1 MSSSVLYD
9 VPGPKARTRNRVY
22 GLLSTVA
29 ILALVAF
36 VIYKFNDTGQFQA
49 GLWEAYEY
57 TDTQQRIVDGLLTT
71 LKTFAIAAALSL
83 ALGAVLAVGRLSDH
97 KPVRWAATV
106 LVEFFRAMPLLI
118 MIFLLFAAVFTTEPM
133 WALVIGLTLY
143 NGSVQA
149 EIFRSGINAV
159 PKGQGEAAYAI
170 GLRKTQVMTSVLV
183 PQAVRSMLPSIISQ
197 LVVTLKDT
205 SLGFIILY
213 EELLF
218 VGKSFAQQTP
228 PVNGVYAFIP
238 MVIVFGS
245 IYILLCL
252 ALSSLATWVERRSR
266 RSRKGTPPALEGTA
280 ATVMADPGHSAAPG
294 PGETGTGPDGPKAP

>member
-1 MSSSVLYD
+1 MTSSVLYD
-9 VPGPKARTRNRVY
+9 VPGPRAKVRNRVY
-22 GLLSTVA
+22 GVLSTVA
-29 ILALVAF
+29 ILGLIAF
-36 VIYKFNDTGQFQA
+36 IGYKLDSTGQFQA
-49 GLWEAYEY
+49 GLWDDYEY
-57 TDTQQRIVDGLLTT
+57 ADTQQRILDGLLTT
-71 LKTFAIAAALSL
+71 LKTFAIAAVLSL
-83 ALGAVLAVGRLSDH
+83 VLGTVLAAGRLSDH
-97 KPVRWAATV
+97 KPVRWAATTV
-106 LVEFFRAMPLLI
+106 VEFFRAMPLLI
-118 MIFLLFAAVFTTEPM
+118 MIFLLYAAVFTSEPM

-159 PKGQGEAAYAI
+159 PRGQSEAAYAI
-170 GLRKTQVMTSVLV
+170 GLRKTQVMTGVLV

-218 VGKSFAQQTP
+218 VGKAFAQQTP

-245 IYILLCL
+245 IYIVLCL
-252 ALSSLATWVERRSR
+252 ALSSVATWVERRTQ
-266 RSRKGTPPALEGTA
+266 RSRKGSPPAMPA
-280 ATVMADPGHSAAPG
+280 NDPSITGAPG
-294 PGETGTGPDGPKAP
+294 GQTA

>member
-1 MSSSVLYD
+1 MTSSVLYD
-9 VPGPKARTRNRVY
+9 VPGPRAKVRNRVY
-22 GLLSTVA
+22 GVVSAVA
-29 ILALVAF
+29 ILGLIAF
-36 VIYKFNDTGQFQA
+36 IVYKLDSTGQFQA
-49 GLWEAYEY
+49 GLWDDYEY
-57 TDTQQRIVDGLLTT
+57 ADTQQRILDGLLTT
-71 LKTFAIAAALSL
+71 LKTFAIAAVLSVV
-83 ALGAVLAVGRLSDH
+83 LGTVLATGRLSDH
-97 KPVRWAATV
+97 KPVRWVATTV
-106 LVEFFRAMPLLI
+106 VEFFRAMPLLI
-118 MIFLLFAAVFTTEPM
+118 MIFLLYAAVFTSEPM

-159 PKGQGEAAYAI
+159 PRGQSEAAYAI
-170 GLRKTQVMTSVLV
+170 GLRKTQVMTGVLV

-218 VGKSFAQQTP
+218 VGKAFAQQTP

-252 ALSSLATWVERRSR
+252 ALSSVATWVERRTK
-266 RSRKGTPPALEGTA
+266 RSRKGSPPAMPADDPSITNGIGGAGGQTA
-280 ATVMADPGHSAAPG
+280 
-294 PGETGTGPDGPKAP
+294 

>member
-1 MSSSVLYD
+1 MTSSVLYD
-9 VPGPKARTRNRVY
+9 VPGPRAKVRNRVY
-22 GLLSTVA
+22 GVLSTVA
-29 ILALVAF
+29 ILGLIAF
-36 VIYKFNDTGQFQA
+36 IGYKLDSTGQFQA
-49 GLWEAYEY
+49 GLWDDYEY
-57 TDTQQRIVDGLLTT
+57 ADTQQRILDGLLTT
-71 LKTFAIAAALSL
+71 LKTFAIAAMLSVV
-83 ALGAVLAVGRLSDH
+83 LGTVLAAGRLSDH
-97 KPVRWAATV
+97 KPVRWAATTV
-106 LVEFFRAMPLLI
+106 VEFFRAMPLLI
-118 MIFLLFAAVFTTEPM
+118 MIFLLYAAVFTSEPM

-159 PKGQGEAAYAI
+159 PRGQSEAAYAI
-170 GLRKTQVMTSVLV
+170 GLRKTQVMTGVLV

-218 VGKSFAQQTP
+218 VGKAFAQQTP

-252 ALSSLATWVERRSR
+252 ALSSVATWVERRTQ
-266 RSRKGTPPALEGTA
+266 RSRKGSPPAMPANDPTITNGLGGAGGQTA
-280 ATVMADPGHSAAPG
+280 
-294 PGETGTGPDGPKAP
+294 

>member
-1 MSSSVLYD
+1 MSASVLYD
-9 VPGPKARTRNRVY
+9 VPGPKARVRNRIY
-22 GLLSTVA
+22 GALSTVA
-29 ILALVAF
+29 LLGLLAFIV
-36 VIYKFNDTGQFQA
+36 YKLDDTGQFQA
-49 GLWEAYEY
+49 ELWDDYEY
-57 TDTQQRIVDGLLTT
+57 SNTHERILDGLLTT
-71 LKTFAIAAALSL
+71 LKTFAIAAVLSV
-83 ALGAVLAVGRLSDH
+83 ALGAVLAAARLSDH
-97 KPVRWAATV
+97 RPVRWLATAV
-106 LVEFFRAMPLLI
+106 VEFFRAMPLLI
-118 MIFLLFAAVFTTEPM
+118 MIFLLFAAVFTSDPM

-159 PKGQGEAAYAI
+159 SKGQGEAAYAL
-170 GLRKTQVMTSVLV
+170 GLRKTQVMTSVLI

-218 VGKSFAQQTP
+218 VGRAFAQQTE

-252 ALSSLATWVERRSR
+252 ALSSLATWVERRTK
-266 RSRKGTPPALEGTA
+266 RSRKGAPPAMPVNNA
-280 ATVMADPGHSAAPG
+280 ALASEAGQIG
-294 PGETGTGPDGPKAP
+294 

>member
-1 MSSSVLYD
+1 MSASVLYD
-9 VPGPKARTRNRVY
+9 APGPRARVRNRIY
-22 GLLSTVA
+22 GAVSVLA
-29 ILALVAF
+29 IVGLVAF
-36 VIYKFNDTGQFQA
+36 VIQRLDTTGQFQA

-57 TDTQQRIVDGLLTT
+57 TDTQHRILDGLLTT
-71 LKTFAIAAALSL
+71 LKTFGIAALLSL
-83 ALGAVLAVGRLSDH
+83 ALGALLATARLSDH
-97 KPVRWAATV
+97 RPVRWTATV
-106 LVEFFRAMPLLI
+106 VVEFFRAMPLLI
-118 MIFLLFAAVFTTEPM
+118 MIFLLYAAVFTNDPM

-159 PKGQGEAAYAI
+159 AKGQSEAAHAL
-170 GLRKTQVMTSVLV
+170 GLRKTQVMVHVLV

-205 SLGFIILY
+205 ALGFIILY

-218 VGKSFAQQTP
+218 VGKAFAAQTQ

-252 ALSSLATWVERRSR
+252 ALSGVATWIERRTK
-266 RSRKGTPPALEGTA
+266 RSRKGAPPAPPVAVDL
-280 ATVMADPGHSAAPG
+280 
-294 PGETGTGPDGPKAP
+294 GTGGSGVVNP

>member
-1 MSSSVLYD
+1 MSGSVLYD
-9 VPGPKARTRNRVY
+9 VPGPRARVRNRLYGVLSAVAIV
-22 GLLSTVA
+22 GLL
-29 ILALVAF
+29 AF
-36 VIYKFNDTGQFQA
+36 VAYRLDATGQFQA
-49 GLWEAYEY
+49 GLWDDYEY
-57 TDTQQRIVDGLLTT
+57 AETQQRIVDGLLTT

-83 ALGAVLAVGRLSDH
+83 VLGTVLATARLSDH
-97 KPVRWAATV
+97 RPVRWAATAV
-106 LVEFFRAMPLLI
+106 VEFFRAMPLLI
-118 MIFLLFAAVFTTEPM
+118 MIFLLYAAVFTSDPM

-159 PKGQGEAAYAI
+159 PKGQSEAAYAI

-218 VGKSFAQQTP
+218 VGKAFAQQTP

-245 IYILLCL
+245 IYVLLCL
-252 ALSSLATWVERRSR
+252 ALSSVATWVERRTQ
-266 RSRKGTPPALEGTA
+266 RSRKGKPPAMPAASATLGAESTA
-280 ATVMADPGHSAAPG
+280 GASGADGDTTA
-294 PGETGTGPDGPKAP
+294 

>member
-1 MSSSVLYD
+1 MSGSVLYD
-9 VPGPKARTRNRVY
+9 VPGPRARNRNRVY
-22 GLLSTVA
+22 GVLSIAAIVGLL
-29 ILALVAF
+29 AF
-36 VIYKFNDTGQFQA
+36 IVYKLDDTGQFQA
-49 GLWEAYEY
+49 GLWDDYEY
-57 TDTQQRIVDGLLTT
+57 ADTQQRIVDGLLTT
-71 LKTFAIAAALSL
+71 LKTFAIAAVLSL
-83 ALGAVLAVGRLSDH
+83 VLGTVLATARLSDH
-97 KPVRWAATV
+97 KPVRWVATV
-106 LVEFFRAMPLLI
+106 AVEFFRAMPLLI
-118 MIFLLFAAVFTTEPM
+118 MIFLLYAAVFTSDPM

-149 EIFRSGINAV
+149 EIFRSGIKAV
-159 PKGQGEAAYAI
+159 PKGQSEAAYAI
-170 GLRKTQVMTSVLV
+170 GLRKTQVMTNVLV

-218 VGKSFAQQTP
+218 VGKAFAQQTP

-252 ALSSLATWVERRSR
+252 ALSSLATWVERRTK
-266 RSRKGTPPALEGTA
+266 RSRKGTPPPMDTTA
-280 ATVMADPGHSAAPG
+280 VLTGDPAHGAG
-294 PGETGTGPDGPKAP
+294 PGAAGAS

>member
-1 MSSSVLYD
+1 MTSSVLYD
-9 VPGPKARTRNRVY
+9 VPGPRAKVRNRVY
-22 GLLSTVA
+22 GVVSTVA
-29 ILALVAF
+29 LLGLIAF
-36 VIYKFNDTGQFQA
+36 IGYKLDSTGQFQA
-49 GLWEAYEY
+49 GLWDDYEY
-57 TDTQQRIVDGLLTT
+57 ADTQQRILDGLLTT
-71 LKTFAIAAALSL
+71 LKTFAIAAVLSVV
-83 ALGAVLAVGRLSDH
+83 LGTVLAAGRLSDH
-97 KPVRWAATV
+97 KPVRWAATTV
-106 LVEFFRAMPLLI
+106 VEFFRAMPLLI
-118 MIFLLFAAVFTTEPM
+118 MIFLLYAAVFTSEPM

-159 PKGQGEAAYAI
+159 PRGQSEAAYAI
-170 GLRKTQVMTSVLV
+170 GLRKTQVMTGVLV

-218 VGKSFAQQTP
+218 VGKAFAQQTP

-252 ALSSLATWVERRSR
+252 ALSSVATWVERRTQ
-266 RSRKGTPPALEGTA
+266 RSRKGSPPAMPANDPSITNGMGGAGGQTA
-280 ATVMADPGHSAAPG
+280 
-294 PGETGTGPDGPKAP
+294 

>member
-1 MSSSVLYD
+1 MSGSVLYD
-9 VPGPKARTRNRVY
+9 VPGPRGRARNRLY
-22 GLLSTVA
+22 GVLSTLA
-29 ILALVAF
+29 IAGLIGF
-36 VIYKFNDTGQFQA
+36 VIYRLDATGQFQA
-49 GLWEAYEY
+49 GLWDDYEY
-57 TDTQQRIVDGLLTT
+57 TETQQRIVDGLLTT
-71 LKTFAIAAALSL
+71 LKTFAIAAVLSL
-83 ALGAVLAVGRLSDH
+83 VLGTVLATARLSDH
-97 KPVRWAATV
+97 RPVRWAATAV
-106 LVEFFRAMPLLI
+106 VEFFRAMPLLI
-118 MIFLLFAAVFTTEPM
+118 MIFLLYAAVFTSDPM

-159 PKGQGEAAYAI
+159 PRGQSEAAYAI
-170 GLRKTQVMTSVLV
+170 GLRKTQVMTAVLV

-218 VGKSFAQQTP
+218 VGKAFAQQTP

-252 ALSSLATWVERRSR
+252 ALSSVATWVERRTQ
-266 RSRKGTPPALEGTA
+266 RSRKGKPPPLPAAGIVPGAEPTAGASGADGTGTA
-280 ATVMADPGHSAAPG
+280 
-294 PGETGTGPDGPKAP
+294 

>member
-1 MSSSVLYD
+1 MSASVLYD
-9 VPGPKARTRNRVY
+9 APGPKARTRNRIYGALSVLGIL
-22 GLLSTVA
+22 GLL
-29 ILALVAF
+29 AF
-36 VIYKFNDTGQFQA
+36 IIHRLDETGQFQS
-49 GLWEAYEY
+49 GLWTAYEY
-57 TDTQQRIVDGLLTT
+57 TDTQHRILDGLLTT
-71 LKTFAIAAALSL
+71 LKTFAIAGALSL
-83 ALGAVLAVGRLSDH
+83 AMGALLAAGRLSEH
-97 KPVRWAATV
+97 RAVRWTATV
-106 LVEFFRAMPLLI
+106 VVEFFRAMPLLI
-118 MIFLLFAAVFTTEPM
+118 MIFLLSAAVFTTEPM
-133 WALVIGLTLY
+133 WALVFGLVLY

-159 PKGQGEAAYAI
+159 PRGQSEAAYAL
-170 GLRKTQVMTSVLV
+170 GLRKTQVMSGILV

-218 VGKSFAQQTP
+218 VGKAFAQQLT

-252 ALSSLATWVERRSR
+252 ALSGLATWVERRTQ
-266 RSRKGTPPALEGTA
+266 RSRKGAPPPLA
-280 ATVMADPGHSAAPG
+280 ATGAAVMADPGHSAP
-294 PGETGTGPDGPKAP
+294 GTGPGGSGADPS

>member
-1 MSSSVLYD
+1 MSGSVLYD
-9 VPGPKARTRNRVY
+9 VPGPRARVRNRVY
-22 GLLSTVA
+22 GVLSTVA
-29 ILALVAF
+29 ILGLIAFLVHRLD
-36 VIYKFNDTGQFQA
+36 VTGQFQA
-49 GLWEAYEY
+49 GLWDDYEY
-57 TDTQQRIVDGLLTT
+57 TETQQRILDGLLTT
-71 LKTFAIAAALSL
+71 LKTFALAAVFSL
-83 ALGAVLAVGRLSDH
+83 VLGAVLAAARLSDH
-97 KPVRWAATV
+97 RPVRWAATV
-106 LVEFFRAMPLLI
+106 VVEFFRAMPLLI
-118 MIFLLFAAVFTTEPM
+118 MIFLLYAAVFTTQQM

-159 PKGQGEAAYAI
+159 PRGQSEAAYAL
-170 GLRKTQVMTSVLV
+170 GLRKTQVMTSVLI

-218 VGKSFAQQTP
+218 VGKSFAQQTQ

-252 ALSSLATWVERRSR
+252 ALSSLATWVERRTQ
-266 RSRKGTPPALEGTA
+266 RSRKGAAPA
-280 ATVMADPGHSAAPG
+280 MAPVVGESGSVTDPGGHGGSGAG
-294 PGETGTGPDGPKAP
+294 GGTTAQ

>member
-1 MSSSVLYD
+1 MSGSVLYD
-9 VPGPKARTRNRVY
+9 VPGPKARVRNRIY
-22 GLLSTVA
+22 GALSTVA
-29 ILALVAF
+29 LLGLIGF
-36 VIYKFNDTGQFQA
+36 VLYRLDDTGQFQA
-49 GLWEAYEY
+49 GLWDDYEY
-57 TDTQQRIVDGLLTT
+57 TETQQRIVDGLVTT
-71 LKTFAIAAALSL
+71 LKTFAIAAVLSL
-83 ALGAVLAVGRLSDH
+83 VLGTVLAAARLSDH
-97 KPVRWAATV
+97 KPVRWAAAV
-106 LVEFFRAMPLLI
+106 VVEFFRAMPLLI
-118 MIFLLFAAVFTTEPM
+118 MIFLLYAAVFTSDPM

-159 PKGQGEAAYAI
+159 PRGQSEAAYAI

-252 ALSSLATWVERRSR
+252 ALSSVATWIERRTK
-266 RSRKGTPPALEGTA
+266 RSRKGTPPAMPLNGAALTA
-280 ATVMADPGHSAAPG
+280 ETTAGGAGADGVQAG
-294 PGETGTGPDGPKAP
+294 

>member
-1 MSSSVLYD
+1 MSGSVLYD
-9 VPGPKARTRNRVY
+9 VPGPRARARNRVY
-22 GLLSTVA
+22 GVVSTVA
-29 ILALVAF
+29 IVGLLAF
-36 VIYKFNDTGQFQA
+36 VVYRLDDTGQFQA
-49 GLWEAYEY
+49 GLWDDYEY
-57 TDTQQRIVDGLLTT
+57 ADTQQRIVDGLLTT
-71 LKTFAIAAALSL
+71 LKTFAIAAVLSL
-83 ALGAVLAVGRLSDH
+83 LLGTVLATARLSDH

-106 LVEFFRAMPLLI
+106 AVEFFRAMPLLI
-118 MIFLLFAAVFTTEPM
+118 MIFLLYAAVFTSDPM

-159 PKGQGEAAYAI
+159 PKGQSEAAYAI
-170 GLRKTQVMTSVLV
+170 GLRKTQVMTNVLV

-218 VGKSFAQQTP
+218 VGKAFAQQTP

-252 ALSSLATWVERRSR
+252 ALSSVATWVERRTK
-266 RSRKGTPPALEGTA
+266 RSRKGSPPPMPATS
-280 ATVMADPGHSAAPG
+280 ATVMTDAAHGAAGVDPGASGA
-294 PGETGTGPDGPKAP
+294 GTPDNQ

>member
-1 MSSSVLYD
+1 MTSSVLYD
-9 VPGPKARTRNRVY
+9 VPGPRAKVRNRVY
-22 GLLSTVA
+22 GVLSTVA
-29 ILALVAF
+29 ILGLIAF
-36 VIYKFNDTGQFQA
+36 IGYKLDSTGQFQA
-49 GLWEAYEY
+49 GLWDDYEY
-57 TDTQQRIVDGLLTT
+57 ADTQQRILDGLLTT
-71 LKTFAIAAALSL
+71 LKTFAIAAVLSL
-83 ALGAVLAVGRLSDH
+83 VLGTVLAAGRLSDH
-97 KPVRWAATV
+97 KPVRWAATTV
-106 LVEFFRAMPLLI
+106 VEFFRAMPLLI
-118 MIFLLFAAVFTTEPM
+118 MIFLLYAAVFTSEPM

-159 PKGQGEAAYAI
+159 PRGQSEAAYAI
-170 GLRKTQVMTSVLV
+170 GLRKTQVMTGVLV

-218 VGKSFAQQTP
+218 VGKAFAQQTP

-252 ALSSLATWVERRSR
+252 ALSSVATWVERRTQ
-266 RSRKGTPPALEGTA
+266 RSRKGSPPAMPANDPSVTNGMGGAGGQTA
-280 ATVMADPGHSAAPG
+280 
-294 PGETGTGPDGPKAP
+294 

>member
-1 MSSSVLYD
+1 MSGSVLYD
-9 VPGPKARTRNRVY
+9 VPGPRARARNRLY
-22 GLLSTVA
+22 GALATV
-29 ILALVAF
+29 ALVALIGF
-36 VIYKFNDTGQFQA
+36 ILYRLDDTGQFQA
-49 GLWEAYEY
+49 GLWDDYEY
-57 TDTQQRIVDGLLTT
+57 AETQQRIVDGLLTT
-71 LKTFAIAAALSL
+71 LKVFAIAAALSL
-83 ALGAVLAVGRLSDH
+83 ALGALLATARLSDH

-106 LVEFFRAMPLLI
+106 VVEFFRAMPLLI
-118 MIFLLFAAVFTTEPM
+118 MIFLLYAAVFTADPM
-133 WALVIGLTLY
+133 WALVIGLVLY

-159 PKGQGEAAYAI
+159 PKGQSEAAYAI
-170 GLRKTQVMTSVLV
+170 GLRKTQVMASVLV

-218 VGKSFAQQTP
+218 VGRAFAQQTP

-252 ALSSLATWVERRSR
+252 ALSSLATWVERRTQ
-266 RSRKGTPPALEGTA
+266 RSRKGAPPA
-280 ATVMADPGHSAAPG
+280 MPADDPAL
-294 PGETGTGPDGPKAP
+294 TGDGVHG

>member
-1 MSSSVLYD
+1 MSGSVLYD
-9 VPGPKARTRNRVY
+9 VPGPRARARNRLY
-22 GLLSTVA
+22 GALATV
-29 ILALVAF
+29 ALVALIGF
-36 VIYKFNDTGQFQA
+36 VLYRLDDTGQFQA
-49 GLWEAYEY
+49 GLWDDYEY
-57 TDTQQRIVDGLLTT
+57 AETQQRIVDGLLTT
-71 LKTFAIAAALSL
+71 LKVFAIAAALSL
-83 ALGAVLAVGRLSDH
+83 ALGALLATARLSDH

-106 LVEFFRAMPLLI
+106 VVEFFRAMPLLI
-118 MIFLLFAAVFTTEPM
+118 MIFLLYAAVFTADPM
-133 WALVIGLTLY
+133 WALVIGLVLY

-159 PKGQGEAAYAI
+159 PKGQSEAAYAI
-170 GLRKTQVMTSVLV
+170 GLRKTQVMASVLV

-218 VGKSFAQQTP
+218 VGRAFAQQTP

-252 ALSSLATWVERRSR
+252 ALSSLATWVERRTQ
-266 RSRKGTPPALEGTA
+266 RSRKGAPPAML
-280 ATVMADPGHSAAPG
+280 ADDPAL
-294 PGETGTGPDGPKAP
+294 TGDGVHG

>member
-1 MSSSVLYD
+1 MSGSVLYD
-9 VPGPKARTRNRVY
+9 VPGPRARARNRVY
-22 GLLSTVA
+22 GIVSIAAIVGLL
-29 ILALVAF
+29 AF
-36 VIYKFNDTGQFQA
+36 IVYKLDDTGQFQA
-49 GLWEAYEY
+49 GLWDDYEY
-57 TDTQQRIVDGLLTT
+57 ADTQQRIVDGLLTT
-71 LKTFAIAAALSL
+71 LKTFAVAAVLSL
-83 ALGAVLAVGRLSDH
+83 VLGTVLATARLSDH

-106 LVEFFRAMPLLI
+106 AVEFFRAMPLLI
-118 MIFLLFAAVFTTEPM
+118 MIFLLYAAVFTSDPM

-159 PKGQGEAAYAI
+159 PKGQSEAAYAI
-170 GLRKTQVMTSVLV
+170 GLRKTQVMTTVLV

-218 VGKSFAQQTP
+218 VGKAFAQQTP

-252 ALSSLATWVERRSR
+252 ALSSVATWVERRTK
-266 RSRKGTPPALEGTA
+266 RSRKGSPPPMA
-280 ATVMADPGHSAAPG
+280 ATGAALMADPSHGAVA
-294 PGETGTGPDGPKAP
+294 TDGGASGAGGADNG

>member
-1 MSSSVLYD
+1 MSGSVLYD
-9 VPGPKARTRNRVY
+9 VPGPRARARNRVY
-22 GLLSTVA
+22 GIVSTVA
-29 ILALVAF
+29 IVGLLAF
-36 VIYKFNDTGQFQA
+36 VVYQLDDTGQFQA
-49 GLWEAYEY
+49 GLWDDYEY
-57 TDTQQRIVDGLLTT
+57 ADTQQRIVDGLLTT
-71 LKTFAIAAALSL
+71 LKTFAIAAVFSL
-83 ALGAVLAVGRLSDH
+83 LLGTVLATARLSDH

-106 LVEFFRAMPLLI
+106 AVEFFRAMPLLI
-118 MIFLLFAAVFTTEPM
+118 MIFLLYAAVFTSDPM

-159 PKGQGEAAYAI
+159 PKGQSEAAYAI
-170 GLRKTQVMTSVLV
+170 GLRKTQVMTNVLV

-218 VGKSFAQQTP
+218 VGKAFAQQTP

-252 ALSSLATWVERRSR
+252 ALSSLATWVERRTK
-266 RSRKGTPPALEGTA
+266 RSRKGSPPPIAATG
-280 ATVMADPGHSAAPG
+280 ATVMTDPAHGATGADPGASGA
-294 PGETGTGPDGPKAP
+294 GTPDGR

>member
-1 MSSSVLYD
+1 MTSSVLYD
-9 VPGPKARTRNRVY
+9 VPGPRAKVRNRVY
-22 GLLSTVA
+22 GVLSTVA
-29 ILALVAF
+29 ILGLIAF
-36 VIYKFNDTGQFQA
+36 IGYKLDSTGQFQA
-49 GLWEAYEY
+49 GLWDDYEY
-57 TDTQQRIVDGLLTT
+57 ADTQQRILDGLLTT
-71 LKTFAIAAALSL
+71 LKTFAIAAVLSVV
-83 ALGAVLAVGRLSDH
+83 LGTVLAAGRLSDH
-97 KPVRWAATV
+97 KPVRWAATTV
-106 LVEFFRAMPLLI
+106 VEFFRAMPLLI
-118 MIFLLFAAVFTTEPM
+118 MIFLLYAAVFTSEPM

-159 PKGQGEAAYAI
+159 PRGQSEAAYAI
-170 GLRKTQVMTSVLV
+170 GLRKTQVMTGVLV

-218 VGKSFAQQTP
+218 VGKAFAQQTP

-252 ALSSLATWVERRSR
+252 ALSSVATWVERRTQ
-266 RSRKGTPPALEGTA
+266 RSRKGSPPAMPANDPSITNGLGGGAGGQTA
-280 ATVMADPGHSAAPG
+280 
-294 PGETGTGPDGPKAP
+294 

>member
-1 MSSSVLYD
+1 MSGSVLYD
-9 VPGPKARTRNRVY
+9 VPGPKARARNRAYGVASVLAIA
-22 GLLSTVA
+22 GLL
-29 ILALVAF
+29 AF
-36 VIYKFNDTGQFQA
+36 VVYRLDATGQFQA
-49 GLWEAYEY
+49 GLWDDYEY
-57 TDTQQRIVDGLLTT
+57 TETQQRILDGLLTT
-71 LKTFAIAAALSL
+71 VRTFAIAAVLSL
-83 ALGAVLAVGRLSDH
+83 VLGALLATARLSDH
-97 KPVRWAATV
+97 RPVRWAATAV
-106 LVEFFRAMPLLI
+106 VEFFRAMPLLI
-118 MIFLLFAAVFTTEPM
+118 MIFLLYAAVFTSDPM

-159 PKGQGEAAYAI
+159 PKGQSEAAYAI
-170 GLRKTQVMTSVLV
+170 GLRKTQVMASVLV

-218 VGKSFAQQTP
+218 VGKAFAQQTP

-252 ALSSLATWVERRSR
+252 ALSSLATWVERRTQ
-266 RSRKGTPPALEGTA
+266 RSRKGRPPALPA
-280 ATVMADPGHSAAPG
+280 ASAALG
-294 PGETGTGPDGPKAP
+294 TESTAGATGANEARGD